1 MLAEEKAA
9 ASRFFAIMA
18 GLLGAAGVVVTV
30 WMLAQNGGMFPGLKP
45 WLAALAATV
54 ANALC
59 LPFVAG
65 YWHTAG
71 KPAGARWLMITQGL
85 GLLAFGLVYLANLS
99 S

>member
-18 GLLGAAGVVVTV
+18 GLIGAAGVVVTV
-30 WMLAQNGGMFPGLKP
+30 WMLAQNGGMFRPETLAGGAGRHRGQCTVPALRGGL
-45 WLAALAATV
+45 LAYRGQ
-54 ANALC
+54 
-59 LPFVAG
+59 AG
-65 YWHTAG
+65 
-71 KPAGARWLMITQGL
+71 GARWLMITQGL

>member
-18 GLLGAAGVVVTV
+18 GLIGAAAALSSRSGCWPRT
-30 WMLAQNGGMFPGLKP
+30 AACSRLKP

-71 KPAGARWLMITQGL
+71 KRWRARAG
-85 GLLAFGLVYLANLS
+85 
-99 S
+99 

>member
-1 MLAEEKAA
+1 MLAEEKTA

-18 GLLGAAGVVVTV
+18 GLIGAAGVAITV
-30 WMLAQNGGMFPGLKP
+30 WMLAQSGGMFPP
-45 WLAALAATV
+45 ETLAGGAGRHRGQCTVPALRG
-54 ANALC
+54 
-59 LPFVAG
+59 G

-71 KPAGARWLMITQGL
+71 RPAGARWLMIAQGL